1 MTAQTISAD
10 TADLGI
16 RPLTGSRVVTIALN
30 VPGPMAAER
39 LCALGATVTKIEPPD
54 GDPLKVSCPPWYAE
68 LTRGLSVETLDL
80 KTDAGKARMYRL
92 LEETDL
98 LLTSQRPS
106 ALARLGLAWT
116 ELHARFPAL
125 CQVAIVGHAAPEQ
138 EIAGHDLTYLAAND
152 LLTPPALP
160 PTLFAD
166 VGGSEQATIAAL
178 ATLLEQRRTGTGQY
192 VEVALAESAKRLA
205 APRRAGLTEPGK
217 ILGGAFPGYN
227 LYRTKD
233 GWVAL
238 AALEQHFYRRLCQ
251 RLDVPVPSC
260 AAFAERFSAHENN
273 HWARLAAEHD
283 LPIAVIAESG
293 DRDK

>member
-1 MTAQTISAD
+1 MAANTISAD

-16 RPLTGSRVVTIALN
+16 RPLAGTRVVTIALN

-39 LCALGATVTKIEPPD
+39 LCALGATVTKIEPPE

-68 LTRGLSVETLDL
+68 LARGMTVETCDL
-80 KTDAGKARMYRL
+80 KSEAGKARMYRL
-92 LEETDL
+92 LEQTDL

-106 ALARLGLAWT
+106 ALARLGLAWSD
-116 ELHARFPAL
+116 LHARFPAL

-152 LLTPPALP
+152 LLAPPALP

-178 ATLLEQRRTGTGQY
+178 AVLLEQRRAKTGQY

-217 ILGGAFPGYN
+217 ILGGGFPGYN

-233 GWVAL
+233 GWVAV
-238 AALEQHFYRRLCQ
+238 AALEPHFYRRLCEQ
-251 RLDVPVPSC
+251 LDVAAPSC
-260 AAFAERFSAHENN
+260 AAFADRFAAQTNS
-273 HWARLAAEHD
+273 HWARVAEEHD
-283 LPIAVIAESG
+283 LPIAVIENA
-293 DRDK
+293 DRPT